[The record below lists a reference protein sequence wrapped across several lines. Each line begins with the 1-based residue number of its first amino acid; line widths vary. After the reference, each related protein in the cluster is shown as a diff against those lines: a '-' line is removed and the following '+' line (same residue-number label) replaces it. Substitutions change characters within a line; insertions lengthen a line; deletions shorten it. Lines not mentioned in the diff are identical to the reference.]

1 MLRHTLIVGLLL
13 LLTGLSATVAEG
25 RGLQRIE
32 SAVPEDIRRQE
43 NFDAAESAGLFVG
56 VRNFEDKLFAEV
68 PYAVDDAVDL
78 AYLFAV
84 ELSLLTP
91 ERVTLALAG
100 EPQKKSSQDRL
111 QALLAAGARQQPA
124 GWADI
129 HEGLTE
135 SREATGP
142 RGVFVV
148 ALATHG
154 FNQDGQDYLV
164 GADSRHRFII
174 RSGIS
179 VAEVLGEIAQA
190 AAPRRLML
198 LDACRERLKIGERP
212 RRGRPDAESAM
223 GAAFAEAI
231 AAAKGQVV
239 LSGTTLGGYSYDDV
253 KRGNGV
259 FTGAVL
265 DGLRGAAP
273 ADERHFIT
281 PQTLANYVNTRVV
294 QWVRDNRP
302 EHVKLSRG
310 ISRQIEGSMA
320 RAPLAIDPGGIRSDE
335 RARQQEALRNLRD
348 NFGGPITGSLYDVIA
363 QALDS
368 PLPFALRAELL
379 DELEALDGSNRPK
392 RSLAYWVAQHR
403 SQLAPGE
410 AAAVTPAAEPSP
422 ALQPPPDEPDPVTPA
437 PSPPTYRLTVRA
449 TPADS
454 SIRIM
459 NIRPRYS
466 PGMELKPGRYDVLV
480 ERRDHQSVRQWVAID
495 AADVA
500 VDVVLPNTPAPSPPT
515 YRLTVRATPADSS
528 IRILNIQ
535 PNYSPGMEL
544 KPGRYDVLVER
555 RGHQSVRQW
564 VVIDAADVAV
574 DVVLPNAPAPSPP
587 TYRLTVRATPADSS
601 IRILNIQPNYSPGM
615 ELKPGRYDVLVERR
629 DHQSVRQWVVIDAA
643 DVAVDVVLPNTAA
656 AAESAALAML
666 QEAIGWYAPQNG
678 QTDYARARRL
688 FAQAAQSGQPLAVMW
703 LARSYVAG
711 RVGFAKDVERA
722 QELARR
728 VIQEIRR
735 LARNG
740 DREALFLLG
749 SAYNDGLAV
758 TQDDEQAV
766 SWYRKAADQGHRT
779 AQLNLGWMYENGRGV
794 AQSDREAVK
803 WYRMAADQGYAAAQN
818 NLGLAYQNGRGVAQ
832 SDREAVKWY
841 RKAADQ
847 GYAAAQFNLGWMYH
861 SGRGV
866 AQSDRE
872 AVKWYRMAA
881 DQGEAKGQY
890 SLGGMYHSGRGVAQS
905 DREAVKWYR
914 MAADQ
919 GYAAAQSNLGWM
931 YRKGRGVAQS
941 HREAVKW
948 YRKAADQGYARAQN
962 SLGWMYEEGHGV
974 AQSDREAV
982 KWYRMAAD
990 QGYAAAQSNL
1000 GWMYRKGRGVAQSH
1014 REAVKWYRK
1023 AADQGYANAQF
1034 NLGLAY
1040 SNGRGVAQSGRE
1052 AVKWYRKAADQGYAN
1067 AQYNLG
1073 VMYDNGR
1080 GVTQDYAEAVKWY
1093 RKAAEQGHSWAQ
1105 RNLGI
1110 SYDNGQGVTQDH
1122 AEAVKWY
1129 RKAAG
1134 QGLINAYADLGV
1146 MYARGLGVPKD
1157 YAEAIKWYRKGAER
1171 GYAVAQR
1178 NLGEMYAKGLGVPK
1192 DNVQAYAW
1200 YAIAATQGN
1209 AFAEKNMKLAA
1220 ESMTL
1225 EESARAQELARDYL
1239 EAYVLRFRK

>member
-56 VRNFEDKLFAEV
+56 VRNFEDELFAEV

-84 ELSLLTP
+84 ELSLLAP

-100 EPQKKSSQDRL
+100 EPQKKLSQDRL

-124 GWADI
+124 GWVDI

-164 GADSRHRFII
+164 GADSRHRFIR

-179 VAEVLGEIAQA
+179 VAEVLDEIAQA
-190 AAPRRLML
+190 AAPRRLVL
-198 LDACRERLKIGERP
+198 LDACRERLTSSRRP
-212 RRGRPDAESAM
+212 RRGGQDAESAM

-253 KRGNGV
+253 ERGNGV

-320 RAPLAIDPGGIRSDE
+320 RAPLAIDSGGIRSDE

-410 AAAVTPAAEPSP
+410 AAAVAPAAEPSP
-422 ALQPPPDEPDPVTPA
+422 ALRPPPDEPDPVTPA
-437 PSPPTYRLTVRA
+437 PSPSTYRLTVRA

-459 NIRPRYS
+459 NI
-466 PGMELKPGRYDVLV
+466 
-480 ERRDHQSVRQWVAID
+480 
-495 AADVA
+495 
-500 VDVVLPNTPAPSPPT
+500 
-515 YRLTVRATPADSS
+515 
-528 IRILNIQ
+528 Q
-535 PNYSPGMEL
+535 P
-544 KPGRYDVLVER
+544 K
-555 RGHQSVRQW
+555 
-564 VVIDAADVAV
+564 
-574 DVVLPNAPAPSPP
+574 
-587 TYRLTVRATPADSS
+587 
-601 IRILNIQPNYSPGM
+601 YSPGM

-656 AAESAALAML
+656 AAASAALAML
-666 QEAIGWYAPQNG
+666 QEAISLYEPQNG
-678 QTDYARARRL
+678 QSDYTRARRL
-688 FAQAAQSGQPLAVMW
+688 FAQAAQSGHPLAVMW

-735 LARNG
+735 LARSG
-740 DREALFLLG
+740 DREASFLLG
-749 SAYNDGLAV
+749 SAYDEGLAV

-766 SWYRKAADQGHRT
+766 SWYRKAADQGHRI
-779 AQLNLGWMYENGRGV
+779 AQSSLGWM
-794 AQSDREAVK
+794 
-803 WYRMAADQGYAAAQN
+803 
-818 NLGLAYQNGRGVAQ
+818 YQNGRGVAQ

-847 GYAAAQFNLGWMYH
+847 GLAIAQSSLGWMYQN
-861 SGRGV
+861 GRGV
-866 AQSDRE
+866 AQSDQRGRQ
-872 AVKWYRMAA
+872 VVP
-881 DQGEAKGQY
+881 QGRRPGKC
-890 SLGGMYHSGRGVAQS
+890 
-905 DREAVKWYR
+905 DCPK
-914 MAADQ
+914 
-919 GYAAAQSNLGWM
+919 
-931 YRKGRGVAQS
+931 
-941 HREAVKW
+941 
-948 YRKAADQGYARAQN
+948 
-962 SLGWMYEEGHGV
+962 
-974 AQSDREAV
+974 
-982 KWYRMAAD
+982 
-990 QGYAAAQSNL
+990 
-1000 GWMYRKGRGVAQSH
+1000 
-1014 REAVKWYRK
+1014 
-1023 AADQGYANAQF
+1023 
-1034 NLGLAY
+1034 
-1040 SNGRGVAQSGRE
+1040 QSGLDVPER
-1052 AVKWYRKAADQGYAN
+1052 
-1067 AQYNLG
+1067 
-1073 VMYDNGR
+1073 
-1080 GVTQDYAEAVKWY
+1080 
-1093 RKAAEQGHSWAQ
+1093 SW
-1105 RNLGI
+1105 R
-1110 SYDNGQGVTQDH
+1110 
-1122 AEAVKWY
+1122 
-1129 RKAAG
+1129 
-1134 QGLINAYADLGV
+1134 
-1146 MYARGLGVPKD
+1146 
-1157 YAEAIKWYRKGAER
+1157 GAER
-1171 GYAVAQR
+1171 PRGRQVVSQGR
-1178 NLGEMYAKGLGVPK
+1178 RPGKCDCPKQSGLDVPERSWRGAERPRGRQ
-1192 DNVQAYAW
+1192 VVP
-1200 YAIAATQGN
+1200 QGRRPG
-1209 AFAEKNMKLAA
+1209 KCDCPKQSGLDV
-1220 ESMTL
+1220 
-1225 EESARAQELARDYL
+1225 R
-1239 EAYVLRFRK
+1239 

>member
-56 VRNFEDKLFAEV
+56 VRNFEDELFAEV

-84 ELSLLTP
+84 ELSLLAP

-129 HEGLTE
+129 YEGLTE
-135 SREATGP
+135 SRKATGP
-142 RGVFVV
+142 RGVLVV

-164 GADSRHRFII
+164 GADSRHRFIR

-179 VAEVLGEIAQA
+179 VAEVLDEIAQA
-190 AAPRRLML
+190 AAPRRLVL
-198 LDACRERLKIGERP
+198 LDACRERLKSSRRP
-212 RRGRPDAESAM
+212 ARGGQDAESAM

-320 RAPLAIDPGGIRSDE
+320 RAPLAINPGGIRSDE

-392 RSLAYWVAQHR
+392 RSLAYWIEQHR

-410 AAAVTPAAEPSP
+410 AAAVAPAAEPSP
-422 ALQPPPDEPDPVTPA
+422 ALRPPPDEPDPVTPA

-459 NIRPRYS
+459 NIRPKYS

-480 ERRDHQSVRQWVAID
+480 ERRDHQSVRQWVVID

-500 VDVVLPNTPAPSPPT
+500 VDVVLPNT
-515 YRLTVRATPADSS
+515 
-528 IRILNIQ
+528 
-535 PNYSPGMEL
+535 
-544 KPGRYDVLVER
+544 
-555 RGHQSVRQW
+555 
-564 VVIDAADVAV
+564 
-574 DVVLPNAPAPSPP
+574 PAPSPP

-656 AAESAALAML
+656 AAEPAALAML

-688 FAQAAQSGQPLAVMW
+688 FAQAAQSGHPLAVMW

-749 SAYNDGLAV
+749 SAYDEGLAV
-758 TQDDEQAV
+758 TQDNEQAV
-766 SWYRKAADQGHRT
+766 SWYRKAADQGHAI
-779 AQLNLGWMYENGRGV
+779 AQSNLGWMYDKGHGVAQSDREAVKWYRKAADQGYANGQKNLGTMYHSGRGV

-803 WYRMAADQGYAAAQN
+803 WYRKAADQGNADAQD

-847 GYAAAQFNLGWMYH
+847 GDRDAQSNLGWMYH

-881 DQGEAKGQY
+881 DQGDAGAQLN
-890 SLGGMYHSGRGVAQS
+890 LGWMYEHGRGVAQS

-914 MAADQ
+914 KAADQ
-919 GYAAAQSNLGWM
+919 GFSAAQFNLGWM
-931 YRKGRGVAQS
+931 YRNGRGVAQS
-941 HREAVKW
+941 DREAVKW
-948 YRKAADQGYARAQN
+948 YRKAADQGDRDAQN
-962 SLGWMYEEGHGV
+962 NLGWMYQNGLGV

-982 KWYRMAAD
+982 KWYRKAAD
-990 QGYAAAQSNL
+990 QGLAAAQSNL
-1000 GWMYRKGRGVAQSH
+1000 
-1014 REAVKWYRK
+1014 
-1023 AADQGYANAQF
+1023 AAMGY
-1034 NLGLAY
+1034 
-1040 SNGRGVAQSGRE
+1040 
-1052 AVKWYRKAADQGYAN
+1052 
-1067 AQYNLG
+1067 
-1073 VMYDNGR
+1073 
-1080 GVTQDYAEAVKWY
+1080 
-1093 RKAAEQGHSWAQ
+1093 
-1105 RNLGI
+1105 
-1110 SYDNGQGVTQDH
+1110 
-1122 AEAVKWY
+1122 
-1129 RKAAG
+1129 
-1134 QGLINAYADLGV
+1134 
-1146 MYARGLGVPKD
+1146 
-1157 YAEAIKWYRKGAER
+1157 
-1171 GYAVAQR
+1171 
-1178 NLGEMYAKGLGVPK
+1178 
-1192 DNVQAYAW
+1192 
-1200 YAIAATQGN
+1200 
-1209 AFAEKNMKLAA
+1209 
-1220 ESMTL
+1220 
-1225 EESARAQELARDYL
+1225 
-1239 EAYVLRFRK
+1239 